1 MITKEKWAALRQL
14 MVSLDIREEDLT
26 ERFILGS
33 GSGGQN
39 LHKTHSCVYLKHRPS
54 DVEIKC
60 QKTRLRDD
68 NRYFAR
74 KRLCEKIDEQMHQTR
89 SDVQQAIEKI
99 RRQKR
104 RRSRKAKQKM
114 LEDKHHRGQIKDS
127 RKKHSGGSDAE

>member
-14 MVSLDIREEDLT
+14 MASLDIREEDLT

-33 GSGGQN
+33 GHGGQN
-39 LHKTHSCVYLKHRPS
+39 LHKTHSCVYLKHLPS
-54 DVEIKC
+54 EIEIKC

-74 KRLCEKIDEQMHQTR
+74 KRLCEKIDEQMHQAR
-89 SDVQQAIEKI
+89 SDLQQAIEKI

-114 LEDKHHRGQIKDS
+114 LENKHHRAQIKVQ
-127 RKKHSGGSDAE
+127 RKKQSAESE